1 MKISC
6 FNTYDVRGEINI
18 NINPAICYRISRA
31 FSDIISAKNI
41 IVGYDA
47 RETSPEFARAVIEG
61 ARDAGVDV
69 LEIGLSGT
77 EEMYWATRAYNT
89 SGGISVT
96 ASHNP
101 INYNGMKMVKYEGR
115 PLDPSNELKEIRIL
129 AETSKFKKH
138 NKRGKLKNIA
148 DEARISYVSKILTF
162 VDFNQISPI
171 HIVVNSGNGA
181 AGPTFNAIASKMS
194 EKNNKIRFTHINSK
208 PDHTFPNGIPNPSLP
223 ENHITTSNAVIREN
237 ADFGVAFDGDF
248 DRCFFFDENG
258 NFVPIEF
265 IIGLLAGFFL
275 EKSPKENII
284 YDGRIVWNLKDTIQA
299 NGGHAIQS
307 KTGHTFFKK
316 IMRNKNAVYG
326 GELSSHHYFRDFGYC
341 DSGMIPW
348 LLIMGLV
355 SMSEKSLSELIS
367 DRKAIYPSSGE
378 INLKTENPDK
388 SIKKILNEFENQAKY
403 KDFKDGISL
412 EFDNWRFNL
421 RASNTE
427 PMLRLCIESKG
438 KPELIK
444 IKLNKIRSLLEN

>member
-1 MKISC
+1 VKISC

-181 AGPTFNAIASKMS
+181 AGPTFNAIA
-194 EKNNKIRFTHINSK
+194 
-208 PDHTFPNGIPNPSLP
+208 
-223 ENHITTSNAVIREN
+223 
-237 ADFGVAFDGDF
+237 
-248 DRCFFFDENG
+248 
-258 NFVPIEF
+258 
-265 IIGLLAGFFL
+265 
-275 EKSPKENII
+275 
-284 YDGRIVWNLKDTIQA
+284 
-299 NGGHAIQS
+299 
-307 KTGHTFFKK
+307 
-316 IMRNKNAVYG
+316 
-326 GELSSHHYFRDFGYC
+326 
-341 DSGMIPW
+341 
-348 LLIMGLV
+348 
-355 SMSEKSLSELIS
+355 
-367 DRKAIYPSSGE
+367 
-378 INLKTENPDK
+378 
-388 SIKKILNEFENQAKY
+388 
-403 KDFKDGISL
+403 
-412 EFDNWRFNL
+412 
-421 RASNTE
+421 
-427 PMLRLCIESKG
+427 
-438 KPELIK
+438 
-444 IKLNKIRSLLEN
+444 